1 MKIKKLKDYKFI
13 KDAIND
19 GYFTND
25 DIKWYTSELKKYPE
39 NKKMYMIEMK
49 SLIADVKKQKKQ
61 RPIYKYI

>member
-39 NKKMYMIEMK
+39 NKKCI
-49 SLIADVKKQKKQ
+49 
-61 RPIYKYI
+61 